1 MHILTLSNWA
11 LVSIKIN
18 KWNVD
23 LYGFHSHGF
32 IWFTTQFDSW
42 VKLTFIVLIDSL
54 SLQPISPSVV
64 LPRSPYWR
72 GDSPPQAELKA
83 SQQRSVPAAPTAHS
97 TSPCL
102 CRLHTMTSQST
113 AHPHPSWSVCV
124 CVCFVLCFYV
134 VVYILSQERK
144 KDKRNV
150 CCGLLVGEKNKPNLE
165 IRTTKTMRVSD
176 WCWFA
181 SSQAD
186 VENVFLCICYD
197 AVLQFIGK

>member
-1 MHILTLSNWA
+1 MLSVAGKQMHILTLSNWA

-42 VKLTFIVLIDSL
+42 VKLTFTVLIDSL

-72 GDSPPQAELKA
+72 GDSPPQAGLKA

-124 CVCFVLCFYV
+124 CCAMFYV

-144 KDKRNV
+144 KKINEMFAV
-150 CCGLLVGEKNKPNLE
+150 VCGLLVGEE
-165 IRTTKTMRVSD
+165 I
-176 WCWFA
+176 
-181 SSQAD
+181 
-186 VENVFLCICYD
+186 NPI
-197 AVLQFIGK
+197 

>member
-18 KWNVD
+18 KRNVD

-42 VKLTFIVLIDSL
+42 VKLTFTVLIDSL

-102 CRLHTMTSQST
+102 CRLHTMTSRST
-113 AHPHPSWSVCV
+113 AHPHPSWSVCLCVFV
-124 CVCFVLCFYV
+124 CVLCYV
-134 VVYILSQERK
+134 FML
-144 KDKRNV
+144 
-150 CCGLLVGEKNKPNLE
+150 
-165 IRTTKTMRVSD
+165 
-176 WCWFA
+176 
-181 SSQAD
+181 
-186 VENVFLCICYD
+186 LCISLVRKEKKINEMF
-197 AVLQFIGK
+197 AVVCWLGKKINPI